1 MHLLVTLAT
10 DVATDVA
17 AEVAAQATNIASLV
31 SAVDTVWVLFA
42 TALVFLMQAGF
53 AMVEAG
59 FTRAK
64 NAGNIIMKNIM
75 DFSIGAVV
83 YWIIGYSLMFG
94 ESNGFIGSVDLFVA
108 GASAADPSMFTFL
121 MFQTVFAA
129 TAATIVSGAMAERTK
144 FVSYCL
150 YSLII
155 SAVIYPISGGWVWNE
170 GGWLFQKGYID
181 FAGSTVV
188 HMVGGIAGLVGTII
202 LGPRIGKYGK
212 DKKPRAILGHSVTL
226 GALGVFLLWF
236 GWFGF
241 NPGSTLSATGDNTV
255 AIGNIFMTTN
265 LAAAAGACTTML
277 FTWFRYKKP
286 DVSMTLNGA
295 LAGLVAITA
304 GCAAVN
310 PFGALV
316 IGIIAG
322 FAVVFGIELLDKVLK
337 IDDPVG
343 AVAVHGICGALGT
356 LLVGFFAVDGGVFY
370 GGGWSLLGVQATGI
384 AAIAG
389 WVAVTM
395 TAAFLIIKY
404 TIGLRVSA
412 SEEIRGLDIEEH
424 GLASA
429 YADFMLPMSLGEIP
443 LGEEVAIPQEAVS
456 VEKAVPVMVSREK
469 KVYDDTV
476 ADGKKMTNVVII
488 TKQSKFE
495 ALKTAMD
502 GIGRDRYDGDPG
514 TRLRHAEG
522 TPRVLPRCRNGDQ
535 PPAQDTGRTRGV
547 QDSRSHRDRSGE
559 NRPLH
564 RAHRRWQDLHLR
576 RGERYQGPDRRR
588 RVRRPAGCGV
598 IPNKNEQMKEGA
610 ARLLLF

>member
-10 DVATDVA
+10 EVATDVA
-17 AEVAAQATNIASLV
+17 TEVAAAATNIASLV

-64 NAGNIIMKNIM
+64 NAGNIIMKNLM

-83 YWIIGYSLMFG
+83 YWVIGYSLMFG
-94 ESNGFIGSVDLFVA
+94 SSNGFIGTVDLFVA
-108 GASAADPSMFTFL
+108 GESAANPSMFTFL

-155 SAVIYPISGGWVWNE
+155 SAVIYPISGGWVWNAD
-170 GGWLFQKGYID
+170 GWLFQKGYID

-188 HMVGGIAGLVGTII
+188 HMVGGIAGLVGAII

-212 DKKPRAILGHSVTL
+212 DGKPRAILGHSVTL

-241 NPGSTLSATGDNTV
+241 NPGSTLAATGDATV
-255 AIGNIFMTTN
+255 AIGSIFMTTN
-265 LAAAAGACTTML
+265 LAAAAAACTTML

-316 IGIIAG
+316 IGILAG
-322 FAVVFGIELLDKVLK
+322 FAVVLGVELLDKVLK

-343 AVAVHGICGALGT
+343 AVAVHGINGALGT
-356 LLVGFFAVDGGVFY
+356 LLVGFFATDGGVFY
-370 GGGWSLLGVQATGI
+370 GGGFHLLGVQALGI
-384 AAIAG
+384 VSIAG

-395 TAAFLIIKY
+395 TIVFLVIKF
-404 TIGLRVSA
+404 TVGLRVPA
-412 SEEIRGLDIEEH
+412 AEEIRGLDIEEH

-443 LGEEVAIPQEAVS
+443 LGEEVEMPQEAAP
-456 VEKAVPVMVSREK
+456 VEKAIPVMVSKEK
-469 KVYDDTV
+469 KVTSDAA
-476 ADGKKMTNVVII
+476 ADGSKMTNVVII

-495 ALKTAMD
+495 ALKAAMD
-502 GIGRDRYDGDPG
+502 GIGVTGM
-514 TRLRHAEG
+514 TV
-522 TPRVLPRCRNGDQ
+522 TQVLGCGMQ
-535 PPAQDTGRTRGV
+535 KGRPEYYRGV
-547 QDSRSHRDRSGE
+547 EMETNLLPKIQVELVVCKIPVRTVIEAAKNALYTGHIGDGKIFVYDVENVIKVRTGEEGYDALQDVE
-559 NRPLH
+559 
-564 RAHRRWQDLHLR
+564 
-576 RGERYQGPDRRR
+576 
-588 RVRRPAGCGV
+588 
-598 IPNKNEQMKEGA
+598 
-610 ARLLLF
+610 